1 MSGDLST
8 PDPSH
13 QHELDKMLREL
24 RAMGYDLDAADGTVE
39 LLAHEAAGVASEFFR
54 LEEFRV
60 STEKRFSGPSISHAE
75 LTLHVA
81 GRSYSSTAND
91 PGPVHAID
99 DCLRKTLSAFFP
111 MVKVVQIRDYK
122 VHVLGTHRG
131 AASRVQVDVQCTDG
145 VSTWT
150 TAGVS
155 ENILEASW
163 QALADSYR
171 LWLVRESLRH
181 PHVGQ
186 HATEDYCWGV

>member
-1 MSGDLST
+1 MSDDG
-8 PDPSH
+8 H
-13 QHELDKMLREL
+13 QHELDKMTREL
-24 RAMGYDLDAADGTVE
+24 RSMGYDLDAADGTLD
-39 LLAHEAAGVASEFFR
+39 LLAHQAAGVPTEFFR

-60 STEKRFSGPSISHAE
+60 STEKGFSGPAMSHAE
-75 LTLHVA
+75 LTLHIA
-81 GRSYSSTAND
+81 GRSYSSSASD

-99 DCLRKTLSAFFP
+99 DCLRQTLAAFYP

-122 VHVLGTHRG
+122 VHVQGTHRG

-145 VSTWT
+145 ISTWT

-171 LWLVRESLRH
+171 LWLVRESLKH

-186 HATEDYCWGV
+186 HASEDYCWGV

>member
-1 MSGDLST
+1 MNDGDRDSSGGH
-8 PDPSH
+8 PP
-13 QHELDKMLREL
+13 ELEKMLREL
-24 RAMGYDLDAADGTVE
+24 RSMGYDLDSADGTVE
-39 LLAHEAAGVASEFFR
+39 LLAHQAAGVPTEFFR

-60 STEKRFSGPSISHAE
+60 SIEKGFSGPALSHAE

-81 GRSYSSTAND
+81 GRSYSSSAND

-99 DCLRKTLSAFFP
+99 DCLRKTLAAFYP
-111 MVKVVQIRDYK
+111 MVRAVQIHDYK
-122 VHVLGTHRG
+122 VRVLGTQRG
-131 AASRVQVDVQCTDG
+131 AASRVQVDVESTDG
-145 VSTWT
+145 ISTWT

>member
-1 MSGDLST
+1 MNNGDRDSNG
-8 PDPSH
+8 H
-13 QHELDKMLREL
+13 QQQLEKMTREL
-24 RAMGYDLDAADGTVE
+24 RSMGYDLDAADGTVE
-39 LLAHEAAGVASEFFR
+39 LLAHEAAGVPTEFFR
-54 LEEFRV
+54 LEAFRV
-60 STEKRFSGPSISHAE
+60 SIEKGFSGPAVSHAE

-81 GRSYSSTAND
+81 GRSYSSSASD

-99 DCLRKTLSAFFP
+99 DCLRSTLSAFYP
-111 MVKVVQIRDYK
+111 MVKAVQIRDYN
-122 VHVLGTHRG
+122 VHVLGTQRG

-155 ENILEASW
+155 ENIVEASW

>member
-1 MSGDLST
+1 MNGGDRDSSSQQ
-8 PDPSH
+8 P
-13 QHELDKMLREL
+13 ELDKMLREL
-24 RAMGYDLDAADGTVE
+24 RSMGYDLDAADGTVE
-39 LLAHEAAGVASEFFR
+39 LLAHQAAGVPTEFFR
-54 LEEFRV
+54 LEELRISV
-60 STEKRFSGPSISHAE
+60 EKGFSGPAVSQAD
-75 LTLHVA
+75 LTLHIA
-81 GRSYSSTAND
+81 GRSYSSSASD

-99 DCLRKTLSAFFP
+99 DCLRNTLAAFFP
-111 MVKVVQIRDYK
+111 MVKAVQIRDYK
-122 VHVLGTHRG
+122 VHVLGPHRG
-131 AASRVQVDVQCTDG
+131 AASRAQVDVQCTDG

>member
-1 MSGDLST
+1 MNDGDRDSNG
-8 PDPSH
+8 H
-13 QHELDKMLREL
+13 QQELDKMLREL
-24 RAMGYDLDAADGTVE
+24 RSMGYDLEAADGTVE
-39 LLAHEAAGVASEFFR
+39 LLAHQAAGVPTEFFR

-60 STEKRFSGPSISHAE
+60 SIEKGFSGPAVSHAE

-81 GRSYSSTAND
+81 GRSYSSSASD

-99 DCLRKTLSAFFP
+99 DCLRNTLAAFYP
-111 MVKVVQIRDYK
+111 MVKAVQIRDYK
-122 VHVLGTHRG
+122 VRVLGLQRG

-145 VSTWT
+145 VSAWT

-181 PHVGQ
+181 PQVGQ